1 MSRFQPARLE
11 KHYRALLT
19 AGTIL
24 LGGCY
29 TYRPLSTAQP
39 APGTRVSAEL
49 TGDGAR
55 ELSGQVGPEVAHVEG
70 EVLVVDSNGVEIA
83 VRQIETTRGI
93 QSDWKG
99 EKVTI
104 PSSAVSGWQQRRL
117 SVGGTGFL
125 GGLVAGGLYAM
136 YRLLGGPGLIDG
148 RGGGTGPGGGAN

>member
-1 MSRFQPARLE
+1 MESCG
-11 KHYRALLT
+11 ALLT
-19 AGTIL
+19 AAALL

-39 APGTRVSAEL
+39 LPGTRVSAEL
-49 TGDGAR
+49 TSDGAR
-55 ELSGQVGPEVAHVEG
+55 DLSGQVGPEVEHVEG
-70 EVLVVDSNGVEIA
+70 DVIAIDSTSVELA

-117 SVGGTGFL
+117 SIGGTGFL

-136 YRLLGGPGLIDG
+136 YRLLGGPGLING
-148 RGGGTGPGGGAN
+148 RGGGTGPGGGSH